1 MAVTTAYTLTEA
13 RRMLKIW
20 KDCEEALATGRVK
33 QYTIGTRTL
42 TMIDME
48 DIQKQIERYANI
60 IEALSGSV
68 RTTKVVR
75 AVPRDL

>member
-1 MAVTTAYTLTEA
+1 MSIRTAYTLAEA

-33 QYTIGTRTL
+33 EYVIGTRRL

-48 DIQKQIERYANI
+48 DIEKQIQRYANI
-60 IEALSGSV
+60 IEALSGAT
-68 RTTKVVR
+68 RTTKVAR